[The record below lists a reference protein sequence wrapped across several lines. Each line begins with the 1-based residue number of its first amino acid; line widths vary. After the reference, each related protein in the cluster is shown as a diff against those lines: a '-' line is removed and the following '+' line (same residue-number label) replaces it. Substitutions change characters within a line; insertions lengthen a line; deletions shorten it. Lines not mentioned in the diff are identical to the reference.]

1 MVRSCLL
8 VFVACIIGMAIENKH
23 CYARNKPTESRTPKY
38 EIVEG
43 NDGQSLRFVLAEE
56 TFRKGIMCYIQPKFG
71 NQIII
76 IFSDD
81 ESQQTYNEICE
92 LLSKNSV
99 SAAMVMENATIEVVE
114 GNVLRHMKR
123 ILFVPK
129 AAINNSGD
137 GLRLDRPQ
145 GWIKPQFI
153 PSVDE
158 KNYSLWMV
166 LAHSLRQSALP
177 CYTNNMPCAV
187 AFWYKKNEEPR
198 ITYISRETLASLENL
213 ASEFGEVK
221 LPVKRDI
228 WILLALVVAGPTSM
242 IIAMLMLLWRRRA
255 KCTLRGAY
263 LDTSMAPDKERIDLG
278 TRDTGYLQENE

>member
-114 GNVLRHMKR
+114 GNTTVPENVGLARFALEVSEGCIWSALAYLVL
-123 ILFVPK
+123 VPTVPTLSIIGVV
-129 AAINNSGD
+129 ADACPTTNPVVAI
-137 GLRLDRPQ
+137 
-145 GWIKPQFI
+145 I
-153 PSVDE
+153 
-158 KNYSLWMV
+158 V
-166 LAHSLRQSALP
+166 LAVSTAAVGDRGAPVNVGLAALG
-177 CYTNNMPCAV
+177 
-187 AFWYKKNEEPR
+187 
-198 ITYISRETLASLENL
+198 LASICACIE
-213 ASEFGEVK
+213 
-221 LPVKRDI
+221 
-228 WILLALVVAGPTSM
+228 LVTPS
-242 IIAMLMLLWRRRA
+242 I
-255 KCTLRGAY
+255 
-263 LDTSMAPDKERIDLG
+263 
-278 TRDTGYLQENE
+278 